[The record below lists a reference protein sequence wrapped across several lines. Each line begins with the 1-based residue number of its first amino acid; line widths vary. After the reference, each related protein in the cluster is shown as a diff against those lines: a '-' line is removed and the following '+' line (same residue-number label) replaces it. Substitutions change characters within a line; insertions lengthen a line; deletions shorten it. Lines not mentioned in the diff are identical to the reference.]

1 MGLLD
6 DAIRE
11 HLDLKRQRGADP
23 GEVERLEREALGP
36 VRREPTARSLGA
48 QQIEAHTGPESHLEP
63 ATQLLE
69 AAAPTHEPKRGFLRR
84 HRSAPTPRPEA
95 SDFAEHPNSALDG
108 MHGEAGGHPLEH
120 PDPFGQDQFDSDD
133 PFPNDAPAGH
143 DDPLTHEEPA
153 TYEHGGPFLNAEP
166 SAAVDDGVAF
176 EPPQL
181 LFESPP
187 PRRPTFA
194 PVPPEAPGDDDSPAP
209 ADAAEVAPAV
219 DHARADTTRETREW
233 SVEDAFAEEDSDPA
247 ALKDAALEE
256 DVLEE
261 TPEFLQDTPDH
272 DRLWFE
278 QRPPRDFD
286 FEG

>member
-48 QQIEAHTGPESHLEP
+48 QQLEAQTDPESHLEP

-69 AAAPTHEPKRGFLRR
+69 AAVPTQEPRRGFLRR
-84 HRSAPTPRPEA
+84 HRAAPTPRPQA
-95 SDFAEHPNSALDG
+95 SDFAEDTNSDLDG
-108 MHGEAGGHPLEH
+108 AHREARGHPLDH
-120 PDPFGQDQFDSDD
+120 RDPFGQDQFDSDD
-133 PFPNDAPAGH
+133 PFPNDTQAAH
-143 DDPLTHEEPA
+143 DDPLTHEEQA
-153 TYEHGGPFLNAEP
+153 TYEHEGPFLTAEP
-166 SAAVDDGVAF
+166 SGVVEHDLGS

-181 LFESPP
+181 VLESAL

-194 PVPPEAPGDDDSPAP
+194 PVPPDAGADDTAAP
-209 ADAAEVAPAV
+209 AAGPELEPAV
-219 DHARADTTRETREW
+219 DHARADAARETREW
-233 SVEDAFAEEDSDPA
+233 SVEDAFAEEDGAPA
-247 ALKDAALEE
+247 ASQAAPPEE